1 MVKYTIMALYID
13 LKYPREMMTFFK
25 MLMMFVFL
33 CTTTYSNDDRPPIT
47 YDFLVKKEV
56 RDFIDMMVRK
66 YHFKRVYMTSV
77 LKSAKLD
84 RDTLARYTGKY
95 KVGTTN
101 GSWERYKAHVL
112 DPMSLKKAKNFKKKY
127 YQTLTRAEKTYHVD
141 MDYIVGFMG
150 VESKFGEYTG
160 DYNILDA
167 LATLAF
173 HKNRMKKFFKN
184 EFKHLFLLSREKE
197 YQITKLEGSFA
208 GAMGC
213 VQQVP
218 SVARKH
224 KSDFNGDGIT
234 NPWDLVDCIGSIAK
248 FMHKN
253 GWKQGALVAVS
264 ASYKGKRFKGLKTTH
279 RKTLSLKNIKK
290 HGIKPLKPFNEPR
303 AYLLKNRNLTHD
315 DLWLGARNFRVLTRY
330 NNSTSYG
337 MAIHLIAEH
346 VK

>member
-1 MVKYTIMALYID
+1 MV
-13 LKYPREMMTFFK
+13 
-25 MLMMFVFL
+25 
-33 CTTTYSNDDRPPIT
+33 
-47 YDFLVKKEV
+47 
-56 RDFIDMMVRK
+56 
-66 YHFKRVYMTSV
+66 SV
-77 LKSAKLD
+77 LKYAKLD
-84 RDTLARYTGKY
+84 RDTLARYTGRY

-112 DPMSLKKAKNFKKKY
+112 DKESLKKAKKFKKQY
-127 YQTLTRAEKTYHVD
+127 YSTLSKASRHYHVD

-173 HKNRMKKFFKN
+173 HPNRMKKFFKN
-184 EFKHLFLLSREKE
+184 EFKHLFLFAREKG
-197 YQITKLEGSFA
+197 YDITKLEGSFA

-218 SVARKH
+218 SVARTH
-224 KSDFNGDGIT
+224 RSDFNGDGIT
-234 NPWDLVDCIGSIAK
+234 NPWDLEDCIGSIAK

-253 GWKQGALVAVS
+253 GWKNGRVVAVPTTF
-264 ASYKGKRFKGLKTTH
+264 KGKRFTKLKTSH
-279 RKTLSLKNIKK
+279 RRTLSTKTILKT
-290 HGIKPLKPFNEPR
+290 GIKPKKPFNESK
-303 AYLLKNRNLTHD
+303 AYLLKTRNRTHD
-315 DLWLGARNFRVLTRY
+315 DIWMAGRNFRVLTRY

-337 MAIHLIAEH
+337 MAIHLIAQS

>member
-1 MVKYTIMALYID
+1 MALYID
-13 LKYPREMMTFFK
+13 LNYIRKMMPFFK
-25 MLMMFVFL
+25 TLLIFL
-33 CTTTYSNDDRPPIT
+33 FLLTTIHSNNDRPPIT
-47 YDFLVKKEV
+47 YDFLAKKEV
-56 RDFIDMMVRK
+56 KHFIDMMVKK
-66 YHFKRVYMTSV
+66 YHFKRAYITSV

-112 DPMSLKKAKNFKKKY
+112 DTNSLKKAKKFKKTY
-127 YQTLTRAEKTYHVD
+127 YKTLKRAENTYSVD

-184 EFKHLFLLSREKE
+184 ELKHLFFLAREKD

-224 KSDFNGDGIT
+224 KSDFNGEGIT

-253 GWKQGALVAVS
+253 GWKQGALVAVP
-264 ASYKGKRFKGLKTTH
+264 ASYKGKRYKGLKTTH
-279 RKTLSLKNIKK
+279 RKTLSVKNIKK

>member
-1 MVKYTIMALYID
+1 LTHIK
-13 LKYPREMMTFFK
+13 R
-25 MLMMFVFL
+25 MLTLLILLPFL
-33 CTTTYSNDDRPPIT
+33 LLANDDRPPVK
-47 YDFLVKKEV
+47 YNYLAKKEV
-56 RDFIDMMVRK
+56 RNFINMMVNK
-66 YHFKRVYMTSV
+66 YHFDRSYVTNT
-77 LKSAKLD
+77 LKHAKLD

-112 DPMSLKKAKNFKKKY
+112 DASSLKKAKKFKKKY
-127 YQTLTRAEKTYHVD
+127 ASTLKRASKTYSVD
-141 MDYIVGFMG
+141 IGYIVGFMG

-173 HKNRMKKFFKN
+173 HNNRMKKFFKA
-184 EFKHLFLLSREKE
+184 ELKHLFLLVREKH
-197 YQITKLEGSFA
+197 YNIRTLEGSFA

-218 SVARKH
+218 SMARKH
-224 KSDFNGDGIT
+224 KSDFNHDGIT
-234 NPWDLVDCIGSIAK
+234 DPWDVEDCIGSIAK

-253 GWKQGALVAVS
+253 GWRKGAVVAVPTRF
-264 ASYKGKRFKGLKTTH
+264 KGKRFTRLKTSH
-279 RKTLSLKNIKK
+279 SRTLALSSIKK
-290 HGIKPLKPFNEPR
+290 AGVKPVKSFPESR
-303 AYLLKNRNLTHD
+303 AYLLKNRNLDHD
-315 DLWLGARNFRVLTRY
+315 DIYLGAKNFRVLTRY

>member
-1 MVKYTIMALYID
+1 MKTLTRLILIT
-13 LKYPREMMTFFK
+13 LLP
-25 MLMMFVFL
+25 FVL
-33 CTTTYSNDDRPPIT
+33 LANDDRAPIS
-47 YDFLVKKEV
+47 YNFLAKKEV
-56 RDFIDMMVRK
+56 QNFINMMVKK
-66 YHFKRVYMTSV
+66 YHFKRSYMTSV
-77 LKSAKLD
+77 MKHAKLD

-101 GSWERYKAHVL
+101 GPWERYKAHVL
-112 DPMSLKKAKNFKKKY
+112 DNESLRKAKQFKKQY
-127 YQTLTRAEKTYHVD
+127 YSTLRRAGKQYHVD

-173 HKNRMKKFFKN
+173 NPNRMKKFFKS
-184 EFKHLFLLSREKE
+184 ELKHLFLFAREKG
-197 YQITKLEGSFA
+197 YNITKLEGSFA

-218 SVARKH
+218 SMARRH
-224 KSDFNGDGIT
+224 RSDFNGDGKT
-234 NPWDLVDCIGSIAK
+234 DPWDIEDCIGSIAK

-253 GWKQGALVAVS
+253 KWRNGKVVAVPTNFR
-264 ASYKGKRFKGLKTTH
+264 GKRFTKLKTSH
-279 RKTLSLKNIKK
+279 RRTISTKTIRKA
-290 HGIKPLKPFNEPR
+290 GIKPTKPFNESR
-303 AYLLKNRNLTHD
+303 AYLLKARNKTHD
-315 DLWLGARNFRVLTRY
+315 DIYMGGKNFRVLTRY

-337 MAIHLIAEH
+337 LAIYLIAES

>member
-1 MVKYTIMALYID
+1 
-13 LKYPREMMTFFK
+13 LKIFK
-25 MLMMFVFL
+25 LLLLTSLLLSVL
-33 CTTTYSNDDRPPIT
+33 SANDDRPPVN
-47 YDFLVKKEV
+47 YDFLKKQEVKN
-56 RDFIDMMVRK
+56 FINMMVKK
-66 YHFKRVYMTSV
+66 YHFKHDYMTKV
-77 LKSAKLD
+77 LRSAKLD

-112 DPMSLKKAKNFKKKY
+112 DKSSLAKARKFKKEY
-127 YQTLTRAEKTYHVD
+127 HRTLKRAEKTYKVN

-173 HKNRMKKFFKN
+173 HPNRMKKFFKT
-184 EFKHLFLLSREKE
+184 EFRHLFLLAREKG
-197 YQITKLEGSFA
+197 YNITKLEGSFA

-234 NPWDLVDCIGSIAK
+234 DAWDWEDCIGSIAK

-253 GWKQGALVAVS
+253 GWKKDALVAVPTS
-264 ASYKGKRFKGLKTTH
+264 FKGKRFKRLKTSH
-279 RKTLSLKNIKK
+279 RRTLTLNTIKK
-290 HGIKPLKPFNEPR
+290 HGIKPLKPFNESK

-315 DLWLGARNFRVLTRY
+315 DIWLGARNFRVLTRY